1 MQVNPGAHGR
11 EVTGPRASA
20 ALIFA
25 RRHKMMPLYT
35 FSTLPHWA
43 WLPMRLTTLTDYA
56 LRLLM
61 HVAQQPERLCTITEI
76 AERYGISEPHLMKV
90 THRLALAGWL
100 ETVRGRGGGMR
111 LAKPADQI
119 PLGAV
124 VRDMESDFQIV
135 ECFGSNGQCALDGH
149 CQLANA
155 IGDALEAFLS
165 HLDGLTLQD
174 VLPSPRRLARRA
186 AKASSTVVPLTRQP
200 RAGS

>member
-1 MQVNPGAHGR
+1 
-11 EVTGPRASA
+11 
-20 ALIFA
+20 
-25 RRHKMMPLYT
+25 
-35 FSTLPHWA
+35 
-43 WLPMRLTTLTDYA
+43 MRLTTLTDYA

-119 PLGAV
+119 SLGAV
-124 VRDMESDFQIV
+124 VRDMESDFDIV
-135 ECFGSNGQCALDGH
+135 ECFGSSRQCALDGD
-149 CQLANA
+149 CKLAGV
-155 IGDALEAFLS
+155 ISDALQSFLP

-174 VLPSPRRLARRA
+174 VLPSAHTRRA
-186 AKASSTVVPLTRQP
+186 SGPATAVVSVRRRAKAT
-200 RAGS
+200 AG